1 LFIAP
6 MSLAPR
12 PFTTQRITVTEA
24 TDKENEDTLG

>member
-1 LFIAP
+1 